1 PGSTLNGSFGQR
13 SLQSAVPSPS
23 VSVSTTP
30 QPHAPGSSLFGSV
43 GQPSRTDSEKG
54 DADEDEA
61 READPLARGSGEIPH
76 PRHDRSGHED

>member
-1 PGSTLNGSFGQR
+1 MKPTTT
-13 SLQSAVPSPS
+13 SAANTR
-23 VSVSTTP
+23 TTSAQGP
-30 QPHAPGSSLFGSV
+30 
-43 GQPSRTDSEKG
+43 DSEKG